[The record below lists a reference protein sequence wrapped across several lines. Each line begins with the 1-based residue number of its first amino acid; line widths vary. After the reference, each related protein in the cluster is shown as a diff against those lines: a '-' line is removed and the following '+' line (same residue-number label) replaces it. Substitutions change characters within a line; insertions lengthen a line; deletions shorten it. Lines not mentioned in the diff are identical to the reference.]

1 MFWSFFEKI
10 CSIARL
16 NIKSPYDI
24 LEKLQKLVLTNKYQ
38 KRDIK
43 FEK

>member
-10 CSIARL
+10 CSISML
-16 NIKSPYDI
+16 NIKFPYGI